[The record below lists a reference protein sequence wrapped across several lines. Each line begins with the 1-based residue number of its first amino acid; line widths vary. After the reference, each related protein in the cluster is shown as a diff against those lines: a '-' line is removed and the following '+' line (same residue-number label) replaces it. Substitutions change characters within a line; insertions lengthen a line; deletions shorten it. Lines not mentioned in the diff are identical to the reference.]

1 MANNNID
8 KKALGLRIRAIRQEK
23 GMTLEEF
30 GKLFG
35 AGKGL
40 VSRWENGLSVPSPER
55 IKAIAKIGDKTVSEL
70 YGSKFNKRT
79 LRNNFVH
86 GIFSLQTIKRLT
98 EEWFSTWFDSNQGG
112 ILLSY
117 VSSIDKNYLYKLFGR
132 MVLFKEMSFPLKD
145 ELNEFERHK
154 QAKTMVIDEISNYIY
169 TTMADNIENLSHSYV
184 SFANLD
190 FTYSTEVFA
199 LLVEATENVAKNDKR
214 LIGFMLSKRVGALS
228 DEINNF
234 LKADNTGLGLIKNC
248 AYIDPKEIINTIDYD
263 TDKEIQENLCK
274 TVVIINEKLTNTD
287 TPTDND

>member
-1 MANNNID
+1 MANNID

-86 GIFSLQTIKRLT
+86 GVFSLQTIKRLT
-98 EEWFSTWFDSNQGG
+98 EEWFSTWFDSNQEEN
-112 ILLSY
+112 LLNY
-117 VSSIDKNYLYKLFGR
+117 VSQIDKSYLYRLLGR
-132 MVLFKEMSFPLKD
+132 MVLFKETPLSLKD
-145 ELNEFERHK
+145 ELNEFERRK
-154 QAKTMVIDEISNYIY
+154 QAKQLVIDEISEYIY

-190 FTYSTEVFA
+190 FTYSTEVYT

-214 LIGFMLSKRVGALS
+214 LIGFMLSKRVDTLS
-228 DEINNF
+228 DEINKF

-248 AYIDPKEIINTIDYD
+248 AYIDPRAIIDTIDYD
-263 TDKEIQENLCK
+263 TYKDIQESLCK
-274 TVVIINEKLTNTD
+274 TIIIINEKLTNSD
-287 TPTDND
+287 FTPTNND

>member
-1 MANNNID
+1 MANNID

-55 IKAIAKIGDKTVSEL
+55 IKLIAKVGDKTVSEL
-70 YGSKFNKRT
+70 YGIKFNKRT

-98 EEWFSTWFDSNQGG
+98 EEWFSVWFDSNHGE
-112 ILLSY
+112 ILLNY
-117 VSSIDKNYLYKLFGR
+117 VSHIDKSYLYRLFGR
-132 MVLFKEMSFPLKD
+132 MVLFKEMSLSLKD
-145 ELNEFERHK
+145 ELNDFERHK
-154 QAKTMVIDEISNYIY
+154 QAKTLVIDEISEYIY

-190 FTYSTEVFA
+190 FTYSTEVFI

-234 LKADNTGLGLIKNC
+234 LRADNKGIFITQNC
-248 AYIDPKEIINTIDYD
+248 ASIDPNAIINTIDYD
-263 TDKEIQENLCK
+263 TYKEIQENLCK
-274 TVVIINEKLTNTD
+274 TIALINEKLTNSEH
-287 TPTDND
+287 TPTNND